1 MFIQVIVKKYNIQV
15 NSIDWPQ
22 IGMVMYGIKHSHF
35 FGSGSKPVSHC
46 YHAYTVRYTCKGTLQ
61 QQKIKLLSLH
71 DTWSHNCS
79 ISLNSATRNWYLIL
93 KTWKINKP
101 SIYWLYLNGSTW
113 REFKKTTTIF
123 FTSYNYHFDLH
134 ILHREMH
141 NFRTVLGVFKPE
153 NVLSSILTSHG
164 KPSRYRSA
172 SHGFLM
178 SFTKIHHERFWV
190 FYYWQ

>member
-1 MFIQVIVKKYNIQV
+1 
-15 NSIDWPQ
+15 
-22 IGMVMYGIKHSHF
+22 MVMYGIKHSHF

-61 QQKIKLLSLH
+61 QPKIKLLSFH

-101 SIYWLYLNGSTW
+101 SIYLLYSIIYMNGTTW

-123 FTSYNYHFDLH
+123 FLQHLQLSLRPTHPTPRDAQLQDSPRSLQTW
-134 ILHREMH
+134 EC
-141 NFRTVLGVFKPE
+141 FKQHLDEPWKTQP
-153 NVLSSILTSHG
+153 I
-164 KPSRYRSA
+164 PIR
-172 SHGFLM
+172 FLM

-190 FYYWQ
+190 FFIIDNSTYRI